1 MAIILALLPSLCRLS
16 DVAQE
21 VTPGA
26 DSAHPA
32 AISVTVVDITGSLL
46 SNLSGSL
53 MLLLNVALGDTLW

>member
-21 VTPGA
+21 VTSGT
-26 DSAHPA
+26 DSSTVA
-32 AISVTVVDITGSLL
+32 AISVTVVEITGSLL
-46 SNLSGSL
+46 SNVSGSL